1 MSVQGGDVGVA
12 KDRVGMVAA
21 EMRGA
26 ADIRCKSIGSRL
38 KGGEAETDAASFL
51 VPQGAALWTTD

>member
-1 MSVQGGDVGVA
+1 VA